1 MDQRDVVREGYDEI
15 ASTYAE
21 KRDGNGRER
30 ALVESLAAAL
40 PDGSRVLDA
49 GCGAGTPAMEVLADQ
64 HDTIGL
70 DISAEQLRTAR
81 DTVDSDGLVRGDL
94 ATLPFA
100 DDTFGAVVS
109 YHAVI
114 HVPKDEHATVF
125 SEFERV
131 LRPGGQLLA
140 ALGDDPWEGT
150 NDDWLDT
157 GTAMAW
163 SFHGRERSADLLTE
177 AGFRVESVEPVDDEL
192 GGTFAI
198 FRAQPEDSETLPGHN

>member
-30 ALVESLAAAL
+30 TLVESLAAAL

-100 DDTFGAVVS
+100 DDTFEPLS
-109 YHAVI
+109 
-114 HVPKDEHATVF
+114 PTTPSSTF
-125 SEFERV
+125 QR
-131 LRPGGQLLA
+131 
-140 ALGDDPWEGT
+140 T
-150 NDDWLDT
+150 NTPL
-157 GTAMAW
+157 
-163 SFHGRERSADLLTE
+163 SFPNLSACSGP
-177 AGFRVESVEPVDDEL
+177 AGNSWPR
-192 GGTFAI
+192 
-198 FRAQPEDSETLPGHN
+198 